1 MKWSKLNS
9 TWQSAVANNRLLM
22 ISNVGLT
29 GLVLV
34 MGLKMAQTHERIII
48 VPPTVNAR
56 YEIDWDGATS
66 DYFKDIALWLTGT
79 IGTINKNNADYVVT
93 VVTRFMD
100 PSISKTVSESLRTY
114 ASNPS
119 VALNSTMSWFE
130 AKSIVWEPPTN
141 RVFVS
146 GSLFSQSTG
155 NRSSSKDVTYE
166 YTMQMVGGKP
176 LVTAFTSYE
185 DTPHTLTWQRK
196 KDEET
201 P

>member
-119 VALNSTMSWFE
+119 VALNSTMSCSRRR
-130 AKSIVWEPPTN
+130 AL
-141 RVFVS
+141 S
-146 GSLFSQSTG
+146 GSRRPIASLSPAVCSR
-155 NRSSSKDVTYE
+155 NPPVTVPPPR
-166 YTMQMVGGKP
+166 T
-176 LVTAFTSYE
+176 
-185 DTPHTLTWQRK
+185 
-196 KDEET
+196 
-201 P
+201 

>member
-1 MKWSKLNS
+1 MRWSKLNS
-9 TWQSAVANNRLLM
+9 TWQSAIANNRLLM

-34 MGLKMAQTHERIII
+34 LGLKIAQTHERIII

-66 DYFKDIALWLTGT
+66 EYFKDIALWLTGT

-100 PSISKTVSESLRTY
+100 PAISKTVSESLRAY
-114 ASNPS
+114 ASNPNVS
-119 VALNSTMSWFE
+119 LNSTMSWFE
-130 AKSIVWEPPTN
+130 ARNIVWEPPTN

-155 NRSSSKDVTYE
+155 NRSASKDVTYE

-185 DTPHTLTWQRK
+185 DSPHTLTWQRK
-196 KDEET
+196 TEEET

>member
-1 MKWSKLNS
+1 VKWSKLNS
-9 TWQSAVANNRLLM
+9 TWQSAIANNRLLM
-22 ISNVGLT
+22 ISNIGLT

-34 MGLKMAQTHERIII
+34 LGLKIAQTHERIII
-48 VPPTVNAR
+48 VPPTVNDR

-66 DYFKDIALWLTGT
+66 EYFKDIALWLTGT

-100 PSISKTVSESLRTY
+100 PAISKSVSESLRAY
-114 ASNPS
+114 ASNPHVS
-119 VALNSTMSWFE
+119 LNSTMSWFE
-130 AKSIVWEPPTN
+130 ARNIVWEPPTN

-155 NRSSSKDVTYE
+155 NRSASKDVTYE

-185 DTPHTLTWQRK
+185 DSPHTLTWQRK
-196 KDEET
+196 KEEET

>member
-1 MKWSKLNS
+1 MRWAKLNS
-9 TWQSAVANNRLLM
+9 TWQSAVANNRLLL

-29 GLVLV
+29 ALVLV

-66 DYFKDIALWLTGT
+66 EYFKDIALWLTGT

-114 ASNPS
+114 ASNPNVS
-119 VALNSTMSWFE
+119 LNSTMSWFE
-130 AKSIVWEPPTN
+130 AKNIVWEPPTN

-155 NRSSSKDVTYE
+155 NRSSTKDVTYE
-166 YTMQMVGGKP
+166 YTMHMVGGKP

-185 DTPHTLTWQRK
+185 DSPHTLTWQRK
-196 KDEET
+196 KEEET